1 MNKRIE
7 YIDKA
12 KGIGILCVVFLHIAL
27 TKDFCGYTFWGGW
40 IRTFFMP
47 LFFITS
53 GIFFHLGNIVPK
65 VKRLLMP
72 LLSFNFTA
80 LCFYSGKDLLHG
92 ENIDVVTMLLDFFGL
107 SCNYP
112 PNPPLWFLLSLIE
125 ILVMAHF
132 MIKFIKSS
140 WVIVLS
146 LILGFIG
153 YLLGARFGKMPLSV
167 LPSLMCLPHFTIGY
181 YLKDRILSLKFGIYL
196 VALLLSIGI
205 FMVQPVIPTLSDA
218 VIPQGYILF
227 FLSSFLGG
235 IGIYGI
241 CRIINGYVGQI
252 IDYFGRNSLI
262 VLSTH
267 WFFLSIPYHV
277 LNIVHNSM
285 LAAFV
290 GFGIILLVEI
300 PIVYFINH
308 KMSFLLGK

>member
-1 MNKRIE
+1 
-7 YIDKA
+7 
-12 KGIGILCVVFLHIAL
+12 
-27 TKDFCGYTFWGGW
+27 
-40 IRTFFMP
+40 MP

-65 VKRLLMP
+65 VKRLLIP
-72 LLSFNFTA
+72 LLSFNFIA

-92 ENIDVVTMLLDFFGL
+92 QDIDVVTKFLDFLGF

-112 PNPPLWFLLSLIE
+112 PDPPLWFLLSLIE
-125 ILVMAHF
+125 ILVIAHF
-132 MIKFIKSS
+132 MIKFLKSS

-146 LILGFIG
+146 LMLGFTG
-153 YLLGARFGKMPLSV
+153 HLFATTFGKIPLSI
-167 LPSLMCLPHFTIGY
+167 LPSWMCLPHFTIGY
-181 YLKDRILSLKFGIYL
+181 YLKDRILSLKTWHL
-196 VALLLSIGI
+196 LLALLLSIGI
-205 FMVQPVIPTLSDA
+205 FMVQPAIPTLSDA

-241 CRIINGYVGQI
+241 CRITNGYVGQI
-252 IDYFGRNSLI
+252 LDYYGKNSLI

-285 LAAFV
+285 LAALV